1 MIDTLKTVDT
11 LKAHGF
17 DEYKARGIATV
28 ITGSNDNLATKDDI
42 NAVKSDINA
51 LRLATKN
58 DINAVKININTLRWM
73 IGVSLVLNT
82 VSISGIIAILIFI
95 AR

>member
-17 DEYKARGIATV
+17 DEDKARGIATV
-28 ITGSNDNLATKDDI
+28 ITGGNDNLATKDDI

-51 LRLATKN
+51 
-58 DINAVKININTLRWM
+58 VKSDINTLRWM

-82 VSISGIIAILIFI
+82 VSISGIIALLIFI

>member
-17 DEYKARGIATV
+17 DEDKARGIATV

-51 LRLATKN
+51 VKS
-58 DINAVKININTLRWM
+58 DINAVKSNINTLRWM

-82 VSISGIIAILIFI
+82 VSISGIIALLIFI